1 MEAFVSPVGAT
12 VFKTADLPRGGW
24 SVRLRHVSAK
34 MKILILTILTG
45 SMLFAQN
52 GIFADGYDWQRISN
66 ITREYPEYNRPLK
79 QHYLRGILDSR
90 LYFYLQARAENLELA
105 NAVYRGYLGQLAPD
119 ELARGLDEF
128 YNDPAVLYLPIISSM
143 NIVSLKA
150 AGLPDSVVQDYTE
163 ASMHWYNS
171 ITIGVDGEFPI
182 HLEGIDKPAF
192 PLPPKPPA
200 DLTGNGQPHR
210 WYYPDTLLLP

>member
-24 SVRLRHVSAK
+24 SVRLRHVSAT
-34 MKILILTILTG
+34 MKILMLT
-45 SMLFAQN
+45 MLPIALLLAQDK
-52 GIFADGYDWQRISN
+52 IFADGYDWQRISK

-79 QHYLRGILDSR
+79 QQYVRGILDSR
-90 LYFYLQARAENLELA
+90 LYFYLQVRAENLESA
-105 NAVYRGYLGQLAPD
+105 NTVYLDYLGQLAPA
-119 ELARGLDEF
+119 ELARGLDAF
-128 YNDPAVLYLPIISSM
+128 YNDPAILYLPIISSM

-150 AGLPDSVVQDYTE
+150 AGLPDSLVQAYTE
-163 ASMHWYNS
+163 ASKHWYNS

-192 PLPPKPPA
+192 PMPPMPPA
-200 DLTGNGQPHR
+200 ELTGARQPHR